1 MNDLSWRPLKVETR
15 YISGNQS
22 YAIRDVYDAL
32 TELITNSDDSYS
44 RMEKDGHA
52 VRDGIIEIELSK
64 KKNERLL
71 RVRDYAEGMNSNKMR
86 TALGTYGNFESGLE
100 IGYEVRGTNSR
111 GAKDIAS
118 IGSLEFL
125 SITKDNEF
133 TKFKIR
139 DQDCYGPEEL
149 PLNEES
155 RTQTGIKEGSGTLVI
170 IDLKKQNTLNK
181 FEKLREKLSHS
192 VALSEILSSPNRK
205 IILTDI
211 VSNKTEELARPK
223 FDSNERI
230 NEPFEVTGYPGV
242 KAKLR
247 VYRRK
252 DGAFSDSEKD
262 FRLGMIRIT
271 DGKAVHESSFLNRDL
286 ENDPLSK
293 VFFGKL
299 ECKYIKDLHVAFDK
313 AREAKTEP
321 PVNNFVDILD
331 PSRRSGLTRKHPFVE
346 ALASDLLNRLKPLI
360 EEERKAKRRERQR
373 LSDESTEKDLQ
384 DVGALC
390 SEFMA
395 SEVELQDNIHDD
407 SAKKTPGKYTSSGIS
422 LIPPVAKFIVGEQKQ
437 FSIKIDT
444 RKRHDFFTG
453 DPVDIKC
460 DSESLVIR
468 NDNNKLSIDQPDSN
482 FLSCYFNC
490 FAVSPV
496 ESADVSVAVQSFS
509 DSIRVKVF
517 PTLADQ
523 YSHIQELQLN
533 SAVYRV
539 KKDKKKQVQVF
550 LPMDY
555 FSEDMTVSIS
565 VDSNSF
571 KANKSEIALTAHPE
585 KGIAQGKFFVHTN
598 STDSNIKAALTVE
611 IPSISEK
618 ATAALRIHS
627 DLSFSI
633 NPKLVD
639 EDFYNQRT
647 HWSGNVLEIAGRHPT
662 IKRYL
667 GSPDEN
673 FPGQHDNQFRVL
685 LAEIVTESVCARIL
699 ETTEETASS
708 EDWDVTAYIAKMS
721 KLTTKLAPM
730 VHNILLP
737 DTDLEISHSTLD

>member
-1 MNDLSWRPLKVETR
+1 MNDLNWRPLIVESR

-22 YAIRDVYDAL
+22 SAIRDVYDAL

-44 RMEKDGHA
+44 RMEKDGH
-52 VRDGIIEIELSK
+52 VVKDGIIEVEFSN

-86 TALGTYGNFESGLE
+86 TALTTYGNFESGLE
-100 IGYEVRGTNSR
+100 MGYEVRGTNSR

-118 IGSLEFL
+118 IGRVEFL
-125 SITKDNEF
+125 SITKTSEF
-133 TKFKIR
+133 TKFEIR
-139 DQDCYGPEEL
+139 GQECKGPEEL
-149 PLNEES
+149 LLNEES
-155 RTQTGIKEGSGTLVI
+155 RTQTGIKHGSGTLVVI
-170 IDLKKQNTLNK
+170 SLNKQTTLNK
-181 FEKLREKLSHS
+181 FKTLHEKLSHS

-205 IILTDI
+205 IILSDI
-211 VSNKTEELARPK
+211 VNNKKEVLARPK
-223 FDSNERI
+223 FDSKERI
-230 NEPFEVTGYPGV
+230 NQTFEVTGYPGV

-252 DGAFSDSEKD
+252 DGAFSNAEKD
-262 FRLGMIRIT
+262 LRLGMIRIT

-299 ECKYIKDLHVAFDK
+299 ECKHIKELHVAFDK
-313 AREAKTEP
+313 AREAKTEHP
-321 PVNNFVDILD
+321 INNAVDILD
-331 PSRRSGLTRKHPFVE
+331 PSRRGGLTRKHPFVE
-346 ALASDLLNRLKPLI
+346 ALASDLFNRLKPLI
-360 EEERKAKRRERQR
+360 DEERKAKRSERQR
-373 LSDESTEKDLQ
+373 LSDERTEKDLQ

-407 SAKKTPGKYTSSGIS
+407 SAKKTPGKYTSTGIS
-422 LIPPVAKFIVGEQKQ
+422 LSPPFANLIVGEQKQ

-444 RKRHDFFTG
+444 RKKQDFFIG
-453 DPVDIKC
+453 DPVQISC
-460 DSESLVIR
+460 DSESLVVR
-468 NDNNKLSIDQPDSN
+468 HDKSKLSIDPSDSN
-482 FLSCYFNC
+482 FLSCYFYC
-490 FAVSPV
+490 YGVSPV
-496 ESADVSVAVQSFS
+496 ESAEVSVAVQSFS
-509 DSIRVKVF
+509 DSVRVKVF

-555 FSEDMTVSIS
+555 FSEGMTVSIN
-565 VDSNSF
+565 VDSDTF
-571 KANKSEIALTAHPE
+571 KANKSEIALTAYPE
-585 KGIAQGKFFVHTN
+585 KGIAQGSFFVHTH
-598 STDSNIKAALTVE
+598 STDSNIEAALTVE
-611 IPSISEK
+611 IPSIDEK
-618 ATAALRIHS
+618 ATADLKIHS

-647 HWSGNVLEIAGRHPT
+647 HWSGNVLKIAGRHPT
-662 IKRYL
+662 VKRYL
-667 GSPDEN
+667 GSPAEN
-673 FPGQHDNQFRVL
+673 FPGQHDSQFRVL
-685 LAEIVTESVCARIL
+685 LAEIVTESVCAKIL
-699 ETTEETASS
+699 ETTEETTST
-708 EDWDVTAYIAKMS
+708 EDWDAAAYIAMMS
-721 KLTTKLAPM
+721 ELTTKLAPM

-737 DTDLEISHSTLD
+737 DTELEVAQSIVD